1 LRYGRSVFIF
11 QLLSTFACSYVVP
24 EGFPE
29 SVSAAYAPYMRW
41 RASQYF
47 FGGAMGVFTTRS
59 LLHSI
64 GVSRGGAPTAVAVNW
79 AIKDGAGRI
88 GKMLFARQGKKF
100 DCDLKQVRF
109 AGGLLME
116 LGAAVEL
123 ATTVCPQ
130 FFLPL
135 ACAANI
141 SKVGVGL
148 LEWANWGCLQF
159 CLSVDLTK
167 IGDF

>member
-1 LRYGRSVFIF
+1 
-11 QLLSTFACSYVVP
+11 
-24 EGFPE
+24 
-29 SVSAAYAPYMRW
+29 
-41 RASQYF
+41 
-47 FGGAMGVFTTRS
+47 MGVFTTRS

-141 SKVGVGL
+141 SKVGAGILGL
-148 LEWANWGCLQF
+148 ANCGCL
-159 CLSVDLTK
+159 
-167 IGDF
+167 